1 MFYLTSMKQGKFF
14 KYPNHPNIYEL
25 SHKTGCVYRFKC
37 GHWVTDSVFED
48 LIDLSTGLAEWQKPK
63 QLKLEL

>member
-1 MFYLTSMKQGKFF
+1 MAEKKY
-14 KYPNHPNIYEL
+14 KYPEPSNQRVFVL
-25 SHKTGCVYRFKC
+25 KKVVGKTYFFKC
-37 GHWVTDSVFED
+37 GHWVTDCVFED

>member
-1 MFYLTSMKQGKFF
+1 MAKIKGKY
-14 KYPNHPNIYEL
+14 KYPEPNSTQIFILKSIRNGIYF
-25 SHKTGCVYRFKC
+25 FKC
-37 GHWVTDSVFED
+37 GHWVTDSVYED

>member
-1 MFYLTSMKQGKFF
+1 MSKIKKLY
-14 KYPNHPNIYEL
+14 KYPEPNSTQVFEL
-25 SHKTGCVYRFKC
+25 KKIQDFRYIFKC
-37 GHWVTDSVFED
+37 GHWCTYSVFAD